1 MNEELTITR
10 LLIETSHGTAVDK
23 GGLRA
28 LFGVAFEDGDDGGKM
43 SATVGQF
50 KMSDF
55 ISVAYLLGAIVA
67 AEAGT
72 VDEGALLAAMLRDAI
87 IKGACDL
94 QLRDRV
100 AASQM
105 VHKIE
110 MGLS

>member
-50 KMSDF
+50 KMSDL
-55 ISVAYLLGAIVA
+55 ISVAYLLGAIA

-94 QLRDRV
+94 QLRDRI